1 MSPTRN
7 QVFTALFALTAS
19 LEIDAGGTLFALRS
33 RKFKAWSAVPAD
45 QQPALFQTEHTEQS
59 TQRTGMD
66 AARRFHASWTVYLRS
81 DDSDPLDLGT
91 VKLNDCLDAIEN
103 AFAGAT
109 DLQGKQTLG
118 GLVYHAYI
126 DGQIIKIPG
135 DEDGQGM
142 LVVPITLLVP

>member
-19 LEIDAGGTLFALRS
+19 LEIDAGGT
-33 RKFKAWSAVPAD
+33 
-45 QQPALFQTEHTEQS
+45 LFQTEHTEQS